1 MYERKKKL
9 DKNYM
14 IEIYKILPKTNC
26 GKCGLTT
33 CMAFAM
39 AVKKGQTVLSDCPCV
54 QGLVSDSPQTAP
66 LSESSSGYKQVAEG
80 IEKEAVNVDFRQAAE
95 AVGGSYVT
103 SGGKETIRLK
113 MINRTYEISK
123 EGLLENNIYSSDIW
137 ARIIICDY
145 VRRHSTKP
153 TTGELIALG
162 HFPHTASHVK
172 AFQNNA
178 EKMLARLFKNNA
190 PGLRQRCLE
199 LGCTEAPNKL
209 KADCSLRFDLL
220 PNVPFFLFLWSSD
233 EEFDA
238 DCKILF
244 DSSAE
249 AHIDIEYLANLL
261 ERFTS
266 EIADD

>member
-1 MYERKKKL
+1 
-9 DKNYM
+9 M
-14 IEIYKILPKTNC
+14 IEIYKKLPKTNC
-26 GKCGLTT
+26 GKCGLAT

-39 AVKKGQTVLSDCPCV
+39 SVKKTETDLSACPYVKGRASDCT
-54 QGLVSDSPQTAP
+54 QTDQLTA
-66 LSESSSGYKQVAEG
+66 SSSGYEQVAGG
-80 IEKEAVNVDFRQAAE
+80 IEKEVVSVDFKEAAE
-95 AVGGSYVT
+95 AVGGSYV
-103 SGGKETIRLK
+103 SCGGKEAIRLK
-113 MINRTYEISK
+113 MINKTYEIYK
-123 EGLLENNIYSSDIW
+123 EGLFEHNIYSNDIW
-137 ARIIICDY
+137 ARIIIFDY
-145 VRRHSTKP
+145 VRRHSVRP
-153 TTGELIALG
+153 LSGELIGLG

-178 EKMLARLFKNNA
+178 ENKIAGLFKNNA

-199 LGCTEAPNKL
+199 LGGTEASNKL
-209 KADCSLRFDLL
+209 KADYSLRFDLL
-220 PNVPFFLFLWSSD
+220 PNVPLFLFLWSSD

-266 EIADD
+266 ALADD

>member
-1 MYERKKKL
+1 
-9 DKNYM
+9 M
-14 IEIYKILPKTNC
+14 IEIYKKLPKTNC
-26 GKCGLTT
+26 GKCGLAT
-33 CMAFAM
+33 CRAFAT
-39 AVKKGQTVLSDCPCV
+39 AVKKGQAVLSDCPYI
-54 QGLVSDSPQTAP
+54 QDPASDAPQTGP
-66 LSESSSGYKQVAEG
+66 LSAPSSGYVQVAEG
-80 IEKEAVNVDFRQAAE
+80 IEKEALRVDFRQAAE
-95 AVGGSYVT
+95 AVGGSYVS

-113 MINRTYEISK
+113 MINKTYEISK
-123 EGLLENNIYSSDIW
+123 EGLFENNVYSSDIW

-145 VRRHSTKP
+145 VRRHSTRP
-153 TTGELIALG
+153 STGELIGLG

-178 EKMLARLFKNNA
+178 EKKIGGLLKNNA
-190 PGLRQRCLE
+190 DALKQRCLAM
-199 LGCTEAPNKL
+199 GGTEYLSKL
-209 KADCSLRFDLL
+209 KADYSFRFDLL
-220 PNVPFFLFLWSSD
+220 PNVPLFLFLWSSD

-266 EIADD
+266 ELAND